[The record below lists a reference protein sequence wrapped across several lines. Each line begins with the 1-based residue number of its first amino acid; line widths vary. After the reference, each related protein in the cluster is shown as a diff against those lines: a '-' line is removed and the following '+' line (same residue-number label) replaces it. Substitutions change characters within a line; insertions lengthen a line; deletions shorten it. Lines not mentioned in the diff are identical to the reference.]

1 VAAPAELWKLRRD
14 VVGSIGMGS
23 RGKLSDR
30 AVRLGLRTGLTR
42 KLASLRVDVSFAFV
56 DALLVAVA
64 YSTAL
69 ILRFV
74 DQPEGVPLRW
84 WIDFRWT
91 LPVIVAV
98 HVLMNV
104 LFGTYGHVWEHA
116 SIAEATRLVF
126 ASLAA
131 GSLLLTWVIGMR
143 AWLDI
148 AGPIPVGSLVL
159 GALLTV
165 MLTGVV
171 RFRTRL
177 FSFNRHLTAIA
188 STRRV
193 LIVGTGQLAATLARH
208 RVVNDKV
215 ISVVGFVATDEA
227 LHERRLAGLPIL
239 GTIETLPDLV
249 RTHDVDEV
257 IVATADGAPVVRRL
271 IDVCLTIDVR
281 LRIVPDIG
289 SVLEDHGGV
298 QDVRDLEPEDL
309 LERPPVHTDLRDVA
323 QTMAGKRVLVTGAGG
338 SIGSELVKQILA
350 LEPAALLV
358 LDHDETHLHQATQ
371 MWSGYGV
378 PVEPILCDIR
388 DRTRLLRAF
397 AESRPQV
404 VFHAAAHKHVPI
416 LEACPEEA
424 VKTNVL
430 GTEYVLQASR
440 RIGVERFVL
449 ISTDKAC
456 QPVGVMG
463 ASKRVA
469 EMLVQ
474 ASARV
479 ATSGVYSAVRFGNVL
494 GSRGSVVP
502 TFVDQ
507 IKRGGPVTVTDPEM
521 TRYFM
526 TIAEAVELVLQ
537 ASAIADNG
545 DILVLDMGEPVRIVD
560 LAHRLIRMA
569 GLVPGRDIE
578 VRYTGRRPGEK
589 LHETLS
595 TRALSPSAH
604 PSISLAETDA
614 PGAVTLHDTVNT
626 LVKLANEGDSDGIR
640 GLVLAFTA
648 QPWTPDETIRLD
660 DFSDMTFTAR
670 G

>member
-358 LDHDETHLHQATQ
+358 LDHDEPTSIRQRRCGRDTAYRSSPSCVISVTVPGCSEPSPSHARRSCSTPPPTSTSRFWKHARRRRSRRTSSVPSTYYRRAAGSG
-371 MWSGYGV
+371 WSGS
-378 PVEPILCDIR
+378 CS
-388 DRTRLLRAF
+388 
-397 AESRPQV
+397 SRQT
-404 VFHAAAHKHVPI
+404 KHVSQW
-416 LEACPEEA
+416 E
-424 VKTNVL
+424 
-430 GTEYVLQASR
+430 
-440 RIGVERFVL
+440 
-449 ISTDKAC
+449 
-456 QPVGVMG
+456 
-463 ASKRVA
+463 
-469 EMLVQ
+469 
-474 ASARV
+474 
-479 ATSGVYSAVRFGNVL
+479 
-494 GSRGSVVP
+494 
-502 TFVDQ
+502 
-507 IKRGGPVTVTDPEM
+507 
-521 TRYFM
+521 
-526 TIAEAVELVLQ
+526 
-537 ASAIADNG
+537 
-545 DILVLDMGEPVRIVD
+545 
-560 LAHRLIRMA
+560 
-569 GLVPGRDIE
+569 
-578 VRYTGRRPGEK
+578 
-589 LHETLS
+589 
-595 TRALSPSAH
+595 
-604 PSISLAETDA
+604 
-614 PGAVTLHDTVNT
+614 
-626 LVKLANEGDSDGIR
+626 
-640 GLVLAFTA
+640 
-648 QPWTPDETIRLD
+648 
-660 DFSDMTFTAR
+660 
-670 G
+670 